1 MWAESLV
8 FKKSSS
14 SGIGNQ
20 NVTDVLRNSPLI
32 SGGDD
37 WLNKEKA
44 ESAATYSSK
53 KIGLALKSVKGS
65 NNNKKLT
72 NIFLCSKIFIV
83 EGLNVLLM

>member
-1 MWAESLV
+1 MV

-14 SGIGNQ
+14 SCIRNQ

-44 ESAATYSSK
+44 ELAATYSSK
-53 KIGLALKSVKGS
+53 QTDLALKSVKDS
-65 NNNKKLT
+65 NNKKINL
-72 NIFLCSKIFIV
+72 NIFLGSKIFIV